1 MLTRLIYNKKA
12 FKILNNYQIKSSNS
26 EVTFND
32 IVIDFTGYSLMDIPF
47 KYQEI
52 QIRTA
57 EKEEDIFKG
66 DVIFTGFLDE
76 IDLSEMKMK
85 KEQRELTLTLLSPL
99 AMATKRTV
107 SLIGTFAKEQ
117 AIKRVLQPLIDD
129 GFIIAEM
136 NISKGQIITNF
147 ILETVENCMNN
158 ICFKL
163 NIFWYIDEN
172 KNIYI
177 NSIDYLFELGA
188 KRVITRDKKEEH
200 LLKIQPKIE
209 NVDYANVINFKN
221 VRLYY
226 HAKTSINNT
235 FDNTDYPILNL
246 PKTVKKGDTVQF
258 NYPIVVDEKN
268 LRMLIEDEEI
278 NEDIFDIK
286 SFYLETKTKNYFCGI
301 KNDENSSNYNNFVVD
316 KNISFNDEGKEEKEI
331 VLQRDSFFS
340 NLITGFKYNGES
352 NLEIESIESMSA
364 LRYTTLRFMYSNEI
378 NNLKGVISNSGII
391 EKTVDYQEKWTTS
404 SQLIEYA
411 RSLMISNTKTINQ
424 VELEYDINPNLKIG
438 DLVEI
443 KEPDFY
449 IEGKFVVKEINYT
462 FTNELE
468 QNWNIILK
476 NSDLNSTYIDLF
488 RPAEVQENENKI
500 DTVVLSEFIE
510 ENMYESHSVEVKD
523 ENTK

>member
-1 MLTRLIYNKKA
+1 MFTRLIYNNKA
-12 FKILNNYQIKSSNS
+12 FRILNSYQVKSSNS

-57 EKEEDIFKG
+57 EKKEDIFEGKI
-66 DVIFTGFLDE
+66 IFTGFLDE
-76 IDLSEMKMK
+76 IDLSEMKMR
-85 KEQRELTLTLLSPL
+85 KEERELTLTLLSPL

-107 SLIGTFAKEQ
+107 SLIGTFTKEE
-117 AIKRVLQPLIDD
+117 ALKRVLQPLVDD
-129 GFIIAEM
+129 GFFIAEI
-136 NISKGQIITNF
+136 NIQNGQITTNF

-158 ICFKL
+158 ICFKS

-172 KNIYI
+172 KNIYV
-177 NSIDYLFELGA
+177 NSINYLFELGA
-188 KRVITRDKKEEH
+188 KRIITSDKKEEH

-209 NVDYANVINFKN
+209 NIDYANVINFKN

-226 HAKTSINNT
+226 HSKTSINNT
-235 FDNTDYPILNL
+235 IDNTDYPLLNL

-258 NYPIVVDEKN
+258 NYPVVIDEEALK
-268 LRMLIEDEEI
+268 MLIEDGEIDENTEEI
-278 NEDIFDIK
+278 K
-286 SFYLETKTKNYFCGI
+286 AFYLDTKSKSYFCGI
-301 KNDENSSNYNNFVVD
+301 RNTNYNKLIIDN
-316 KNISFNDEGKEEKEI
+316 NISFNDDGEEEKEI
-331 VLQRDSFFS
+331 VLERDSFFS
-340 NLITGFKYNGES
+340 NLITGFKYNGEN
-352 NLEIESIESMSA
+352 NLKIESIESISA
-364 LRYTTLRFMYSNEI
+364 LRYTTLKFMYSNEI
-378 NNLKGVISNSGII
+378 NNLKGIISNSGII
-391 EKTVDYQEKWTTS
+391 EKTIDYQEKWTTS
-404 SQLIEYA
+404 TQLIEYA
-411 RSLMISNTKTINQ
+411 RSLMISNNKTINQ
-424 VELEYDINPNLKIG
+424 VELEYDVNPNLKLG

-443 KEPDFY
+443 NELDFY
-449 IEGKFVVKEINYT
+449 IESKFAVKEINYT

-488 RPAEVQENENKI
+488 RPGEVQENESKI

-510 ENMYESHSVEVKD
+510 ENIYEKHSVEVKD